1 MDGGI
6 DAATAP
12 LVVRA
17 GATVL
22 VAGSAI
28 FGDREGVTAA
38 MVRLQTV
45 IVHTENERD
54 RVELDG
60 LQAATRAALGF

>member
-1 MDGGI
+1 
-6 DAATAP
+6 
-12 LVVRA
+12 
-17 GATVL
+17 

-38 MVRLQTV
+38 MACLQTV
-45 IVHTENERD
+45 TVHAKNERD
-54 RVELDG
+54 PAELNG